1 MTDPFTLRPR
11 KWDNVLQKWR
21 GLFWDEISDTQR
33 ELEINYQIEQNK
45 KLLQEINS
53 DRATH
58 DDAGGTYSN
67 AIGH

>member
-33 ELEINYQIEQNK
+33 ELEINYQIAQNK
-45 KLLQEINS
+45 KLLQEMGYEKNS
-53 DRATH
+53 GA
-58 DDAGGTYSN
+58 S
-67 AIGH
+67 

>member
-11 KWDNVLQKWR
+11 KWDNVLQKSR

-45 KLLQEINS
+45 KLLQDMGYEKNS
-53 DRATH
+53 GA
-58 DDAGGTYSN
+58 S
-67 AIGH
+67 

>member
-45 KLLQEINS
+45 KLLERNENECVS
-53 DRATH
+53 RDHARKE
-58 DDAGGTYSN
+58 D
-67 AIGH
+67 